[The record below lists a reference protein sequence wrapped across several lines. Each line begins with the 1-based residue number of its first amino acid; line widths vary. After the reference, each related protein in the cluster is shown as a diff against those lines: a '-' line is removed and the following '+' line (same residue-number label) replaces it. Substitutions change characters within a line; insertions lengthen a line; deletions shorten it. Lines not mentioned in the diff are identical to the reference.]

1 MMALPRGFWVIWGTF
16 FLAMVCMLI
25 PLPEWAKIYQPQWAT
40 LVLIYWCL
48 ALPER
53 VGVGTAWVLGL
64 MLDVL
69 TGTLLGQHA
78 LGLSIVAFLTLKMY
92 QRLRVFPMWQQ
103 ALSIMILVAMQQM
116 VSLWVLGIIDTPPNT
131 WTYWV
136 SSITSLLLWPWI
148 YLFLRNT
155 RRAFQIF

>member
-1 MMALPRGFWVIWGTF
+1 MIPLPRGFWVIWSTF
-16 FLAMVCMLI
+16 FLAMVLMLI
-25 PLPEWAKIYQPQWAT
+25 PLPEWARIYQPQWAA

-78 LGLSIVAFLTLKMY
+78 LGLSIVAYLTLKMY

-103 ALSIMILVAMQQM
+103 ALSIMVLVAMQQM
-116 VSLWVLGIIDTPPNT
+116 VSLWVLGIIDTPPDT
-131 WTYWV
+131 WTYWI
-136 SSITSLLLWPWI
+136 SSITSLLLWPWV
-148 YLFLRNT
+148 YLFLRNI
-155 RRAFQIF
+155 RRAFQIL

>member
-1 MMALPRGFWVIWGTF
+1 MISLPRGFWVIWSTF
-16 FLAMVCMLI
+16 FLAMVLMLI
-25 PLPEWAKIYQPQWAT
+25 PLPEWAKIYQPQWTA

-53 VGVGTAWVLGL
+53 VGVGSAWVLGL

-78 LGLSIVAFLTLKMY
+78 LGLSIVAYLTLKMY

-103 ALSIMILVAMQQM
+103 ALSIMVLVAMQQM

-131 WTYWV
+131 WTYWI

-148 YLFLRNT
+148 YLFLRNI
-155 RRAFQIF
+155 RRAFQIL

>member
-1 MMALPRGFWVIWGTF
+1 MNLPRGFWVIWGTF
-16 FLAMVCMLI
+16 FLAMVLMII
-25 PLPEWAKIYQPQWAT
+25 PLPEWAGFYRPHWAT
-40 LVLIYWCL
+40 LALIYWCM
-48 ALPER
+48 AIPQR
-53 VGVGTAWVLGL
+53 VGVGTAWLLGI

-78 LGLSIVAFLTLKMY
+78 LGLTLVAWLTLNMY

-103 ALSIMILVAMQQM
+103 ALSVMILVAMQQM
-116 VSLWVLGIIDTPPNT
+116 VSLWILGIIGTPPDD
-131 WTYWV
+131 WHYWV

>member
-1 MMALPRGFWVIWGTF
+1 MIALPRGFWVIWGTF

-25 PLPEWAKIYQPQWAT
+25 PLPEWARIYQPQWAT

-78 LGLSIVAFLTLKMY
+78 LGLSIVAFLALKMY

-103 ALSIMILVAMQQM
+103 ALSIMVLVAMQQM
-116 VSLWVLGIIDTPPNT
+116 VSLWVLGIIGTPPST
-131 WTYWV
+131 WAYWI

>member
-1 MMALPRGFWVIWGTF
+1 MIALPRGFWVIWGTF

-53 VGVGTAWVLGL
+53 VGVGTAWGLGL
-64 MLDVL
+64 MLDAL

-103 ALSIMILVAMQQM
+103 ALSIMVLVAMQQM
-116 VSLWVLGIIDTPPNT
+116 VSLWVLGIIGTPPST
-131 WTYWV
+131 WAYWI

>member
-1 MMALPRGFWVIWGTF
+1 MIALPRGFWVIWGTF
-16 FLAMVCMLI
+16 FLAMALMLV
-25 PLPEWAKIYQPQWAT
+25 PLPEWARIYQPQWAA

-53 VGVGTAWVLGL
+53 VGVGTAWTLGL

-103 ALSIMILVAMQQM
+103 ALSIMVLVAMQQM
-116 VSLWVLGIIDTPPNT
+116 VSLWVLGIIGTPPNT
-131 WTYWV
+131 WAYWI